1 MSGELAQGR
10 REAESQADTI
20 SGLQDTLTGTR
31 ARIEEQEAAIAGLT
45 AAADEARSRHQME
58 VDRLGAEA
66 EALKQ
71 RISEAT
77 VSIKQLE
84 VNAKQ
89 SGALIVGRGGGGW
102 GGDQR
107 SDDSK
112 FRLRL
117 HM

>member
-1 MSGELAQGR
+1 MSGELDQGR

-31 ARIEEQEAAIAGLT
+31 ARIEEQEAAIGGLR

-89 SGALIVGRGGGGW
+89 SGALIVGGGGGW

-107 SDDSK
+107 SEDSK

>member
-1 MSGELAQGR
+1 MSGELDQGR

-89 SGALIVGRGGGGW
+89 SGALIVGGGRRLGR
-102 GGDQR
+102 R